1 MYTGVIRKCVEVV
14 TYPVQEGDVP
24 AGDFILKSIPE
35 GIPHPCPFVK
45 DSHLILQSVMEGIR
59 SHFGAYAPHVVT
71 EWEQWIR
78 GCPKTDDVYEF
89 VKEFPLHIPLRN
101 KLFCDGAM
109 MPVEPQSNNVVNDV
123 NNAIYRAQPCVR
135 MGGRKRRASKVPL
148 QRCDNVQDN
157 AEVENRDKRKSK
169 LVYIFFSFLTCII
182 RFK

>member
-24 AGDFILKSIPE
+24 AGDYILKSIPE
-35 GIPHPCPFVK
+35 GIPQPCPFVK

-59 SHFGAYAPHVVT
+59 THFGAYAPHVVT
-71 EWEQWIR
+71 EWEQWLCD
-78 GCPKTDDVYEF
+78 CPKTDDVYEY

-109 MPVEPQSNNVVNDV
+109 MSVEPQSNNVVNDV

-135 MGGRKRRASKVPL
+135 MARKRPASKVAL

-157 AEVENRDKRKSK
+157 AEVETRDKSKSK
-169 LVYIFFSFLTCII
+169 LVYMFLSFLTCII